1 MAEKVSIEQVY
12 KEACQHCRHNPNAVK
27 PYAKM
32 KQLPLD
38 DLTIKLA
45 ESQAK
50 KHGLSPHCWICL
62 SVTRMLNM
70 PFEELLAKLKKRK
83 DGKMEVM
90 LDKETNE
97 YAEKHN
103 IDINEAVK
111 QHTER
116 LKTKAEN

>member
-1 MAEKVSIEQVY
+1 MTEKVSIEQVY
-12 KEACQHCRHNPNAVK
+12 KEACRRCPHNPNAVK

-38 DLTIKLA
+38 DLTVKLA
-45 ESQAK
+45 EDQAK

-62 SVTRMLNM
+62 SVTNMLNM
-70 PFEELLAKLKKRK
+70 PFEELLAKLRK
-83 DGKMEVM
+83 DHAKIEVM
-90 LDKETNE
+90 LDKETIE
-97 YAEKHN
+97 HAEKHN

-116 LKTKAEN
+116 LKAKAEN